1 MSGKKCR
8 RTETSFYQDIDYLSE
23 TGKELTTSQG
33 LCNIGEWHSHHRIN
47 LPEPSEGDQTTVW
60 KHVKS
65 FSGGRFLL
73 LIATIVGSAENPRVK
88 VGCFMF
94 SYETKEMSKG
104 TLVTLKGASPI
115 REQFDDKSFQSGPED
130 CVSWVDF
137 VAAHEAA
144 RKAQTVSDDDAKR
157 RLIPKKMTWYGSSND
172 YSKSPKNERTE
183 MKKSSGDLKVVT
195 NQPEHISSQR
205 LPDVVLP
212 YVVPRTVSDDDAKKR
227 LIPKEMSRY
236 GSTENYSENEKSRW
250 GLKDRPKFMS
260 SQRMYDVV
268 SPSNME
274 NMESEKQSIF
284 DCCCS
289 CMCSKRRLLFR

>member
-33 LCNIGEWHSHHRIN
+33 ICNIGEWHSHHRIN

-73 LIATIVGSAENPRVK
+73 LIATIDGSAENPRVE

-104 TLVTLKGASPI
+104 KLVTLKGASPI

-137 VAAHEAA
+137 FAAHEAA
-144 RKAQTVSDDDAKR
+144 RKAQTVSDDDAKT
-157 RLIPKKMTWYGSSND
+157 RLTPRKNI
-172 YSKSPKNERTE
+172 PKNERTE
-183 MKKSSGDLKVVT
+183 KKKSRGDLKVVT

-205 LPDVVLP
+205 LPDAASPSVVS
-212 YVVPRTVSDDDAKKR
+212 RKVSNDDTKTR
-227 LIPKEMSRY
+227 LIQKEMSRY
-236 GSTENYSENEKSRW
+236 GSTKNYSEKKKSRM
-250 GLKDRPKFMS
+250 GLKVVKDQPKLMS

-274 NMESEKQSIF
+274 SEEQSIF
-284 DCCCS
+284 DCRCF
-289 CMCSKRRLLFR
+289 CMCSKCRPLFR

>member
-33 LCNIGEWHSHHRIN
+33 ICNIGEWHSHHRIN

-73 LIATIVGSAENPRVK
+73 LIATIDGSAENRVK

-137 VAAHEAA
+137 FAAHEAA
-144 RKAQTVSDDDAKR
+144 RKAQTVSDDDAKT
-157 RLIPKKMTWYGSSND
+157 RLTPRKNI
-172 YSKSPKNERTE
+172 PKNERTE
-183 MKKSSGDLKVVT
+183 KKKSRGDSKVVT

-205 LPDVVLP
+205 LPDAASPSVVS
-212 YVVPRTVSDDDAKKR
+212 RKVSNDDTKR
-227 LIPKEMSRY
+227 LIRKEMFRY
-236 GSTENYSENEKSRW
+236 GSTENYSEKEK
-250 GLKDRPKFMS
+250 
-260 SQRMYDVV
+260 
-268 SPSNME
+268 
-274 NMESEKQSIF
+274 SEKQSIF

-289 CMCSKRRLLFR
+289 